1 MDEQQTQQAP
11 EVAASQPEVSQP
23 EVPQSA
29 QSTGDD
35 QSKIWGIL
43 GYIVGIT
50 FFIPLVIDS
59 LKNNAYSKFHA
70 NQQLVLMIAGVALG
84 IVLPIIAIVPIIGWI
99 IALVGA
105 PILWIA
111 ILVFAIMGIISA
123 SKGEMKPLPI
133 IGGIK
138 IIK

>member
-1 MDEQQTQQAP
+1 MDEQTQNNP
-11 EVAASQPEVSQP
+11 QPEAPAPAPS
-23 EVPQSA
+23 S
-29 QSTGDD
+29 GDD
-35 QSKIWGIL
+35 QKKLWGIL

-70 NQQLVLMIAGVALG
+70 NQQLILMIAGVALG
-84 IVLPIIAIVPIIGWI
+84 IVIPIIAIVPVIGWI

-105 PILWIA
+105 PVLWIA
-111 ILVFAIMGIISA
+111 LLVFAILGIIGA
-123 SKGEMKPLPI
+123 AKGEMKPLPL

>member
-1 MDEQQTQQAP
+1 MDEQTQQAP
-11 EVAASQPEVSQP
+11 QAEAPKPE
-23 EVPQSA
+23 QSA
-29 QSTGDD
+29 GDD
-35 QSKIWGIL
+35 QKKIWGIL

-84 IVLPIIAIVPIIGWI
+84 IVLPIIAAVPIIGWI

-105 PILWIA
+105 PVLWIA
-111 ILVFAIMGIISA
+111 LLVFAILGIISA
-123 SKGEMKPLPI
+123 SKGEMRPLPI

>member
-1 MDEQQTQQAP
+1 MDEQTQQAP
-11 EVAASQPEVSQP
+11 QAEAPKPE
-23 EVPQSA
+23 QSA
-29 QSTGDD
+29 GDD
-35 QSKIWGIL
+35 QKKIWGIL

-84 IVLPIIAIVPIIGWI
+84 IVLPIIAAVPIIGWI

-105 PILWIA
+105 PVLWIVL
-111 ILVFAIMGIISA
+111 LVFAILGIISA

>member
-1 MDEQQTQQAP
+1 MDEQTQQAP
-11 EVAASQPEVSQP
+11 QAEAPKPE
-23 EVPQSA
+23 QSA
-29 QSTGDD
+29 GDD
-35 QSKIWGIL
+35 QKKIWGIL

-84 IVLPIIAIVPIIGWI
+84 IVLPIIAAVPIIGWI

-105 PILWIA
+105 PVLWIVL
-111 ILVFAIMGIISA
+111 LVFAILGIISA
-123 SKGEMKPLPI
+123 SKGEMRPLPI